1 MKVTF
6 DIDADLYRALK
17 VEADHTDRT
26 LREIVTDAL
35 SHWLECREAAE
46 DRAAAAGALEEYRRD
61 GGTTAEALLQ
71 ELA

>member
-1 MKVTF
+1 MLCI
-6 DIDADLYRALK
+6 IDEDLYRSLK